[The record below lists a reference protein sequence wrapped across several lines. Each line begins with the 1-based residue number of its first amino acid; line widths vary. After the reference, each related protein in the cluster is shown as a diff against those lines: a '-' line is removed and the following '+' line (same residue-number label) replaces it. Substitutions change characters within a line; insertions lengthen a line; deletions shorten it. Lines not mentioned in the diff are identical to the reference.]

1 MKITLLETGGF
12 IGKARKAEISFDISE
27 KDYKQL
33 LKKIS
38 VKAAKKNRQV
48 KDGFSYFLSREGDAK
63 ASPISISTIPG
74 EYNSLFDE
82 LFAHLKTIK

>member
-38 VKAAKKNRQV
+38 VKAAKKKQAGKRR
-48 KDGFSYFLSREGDAK
+48 L
-63 ASPISISTIPG
+63 
-74 EYNSLFDE
+74 
-82 LFAHLKTIK
+82 